1 MQWPGGEKNPRAA
14 ILPLESDRSFFA
26 KFSRFLPP
34 AQWYNNNTG
43 SNNEM
48 SNSKEQWFLF
58 FFGKNSARA
67 WKFSDC
73 FAILIDRDGFDV

>member
-58 FFGKNSARA
+58 FFLVKTQLERENFR
-67 WKFSDC
+67 
-73 FAILIDRDGFDV
+73 IVLQY